1 MRIELDSFRGEVPRL
16 TARALPANAAQAA
29 VNAKLA
35 SGDLDAWRQFLQVKS
50 LTAAAPVRT
59 IYLLNDRWLSWTQQV
74 DVARGII
81 PGDNTF
87 RTYITAPGLYAR
99 PQFTNYALATTGSEP
114 YPVATRALGVPAP
127 VQAPIVAVNVSAADE
142 SNVEIDNPSAET
154 GTASWTVD
162 TGSLVV
168 YVDGN
173 IAGLDAQAGT
183 QFFGGGASVSS
194 EAYQDIDLDALGIV
208 SGQSLKVAWHQARG
222 AAGSTATMRV
232 EFYNSAD
239 VLLGS
244 SALDPLAPASALT
257 WVRREMTAPV
267 PDAAVTARL
276 VQVYARV
283 GAGPV
288 IDAYID
294 NISVNSIEYSNYF
307 DGSSLTGWDVSPS
320 FGVPGSSDVWRSV
333 VVDAVHGWA
342 PPCWR
347 FGGDESIPWIHR
359 DFATVNSPAVI
370 VKFDFSQFDVG
381 AGMQVSLFAADGG
394 RGAAILL
401 GPAGCQLRSCAN
413 WDDGGS
419 SVETVGPALSLA
431 TDYTVTITAEQAE
444 SGKANVTLRVT
455 TMGGVVV
462 LDDVKFAMKVD
473 GPRVAFRPLTGSLG
487 GTWFVDNVFI
497 TVAAPKARD
506 SVVSTAT
513 SYVYR
518 FVNDLG
524 DYGAPSSASDTVVRP
539 DGGSVVVTTP
549 TTAPPGSDSTYGLT
563 LKQIFRAIS
572 GSGGTAFFL
581 VAEIPLAQAD
591 FVDEIDDSVA
601 VENEVL
607 DSEEWDVPPDDL
619 QGIIALPNG
628 MMAGFRRNQL
638 CLSVSGFPHA
648 WRVRDRKTTD
658 TDIVAIANIDNTI
671 VIGTKSRVYTATGT
685 SNDSYAMSAPG
696 APQACLSKRSMVFL
710 DGVGVVFA
718 SPDGWV
724 ACAGSAGNVPIVTET
739 IFKKDQWEAL
749 NPGSI
754 VAAVHDGM
762 LFWFS
767 TGQTPDSG
775 YCLDLRESGAGLIAL
790 SFHAEAL
797 FVDPLTD
804 SLYLVLS
811 AVNEPTDALL
821 PVASSAPTISA
832 PARLIFKFDGATD
845 GSRLRYRWR
854 GKLHLLP
861 YPATFT
867 IAEVDAADFTNLVV
881 RIYGD
886 GALLMTKVLG
896 SRREFTLPALQ
907 TFDSYEIEFIGTS
920 VVRTSGLA
928 EDVMEL

>member
-1 MRIELDSFRGEVPRL
+1 MRIKLDSFRGEVPRL
-16 TARALPANAAQAA
+16 TPRALPANAAQAA
-29 VNAKLA
+29 INCKLA
-35 SGDLDAWRQFLQVKS
+35 SGDLEAWRQFLQVKS

-81 PGDNTF
+81 PGDTTF
-87 RTYITAPGLYAR
+87 RTYITSPGLYAR
-99 PQFTNYALATTGSEP
+99 PQFTNYALATTGAEP

-127 VQAPIVAVNVSAADE
+127 VVAPTVAVNVSAADE
-142 SNVEIDNPSAET
+142 SNVDVTNPSAEA
-154 GTASWTVD
+154 GASGWTVGL
-162 TGSLVV
+162 GSLVA
-168 YVDGN
+168 YENGD
-173 IAGLDAQAGT
+173 ITGLDAQAGAR
-183 QFFGGGASVSS
+183 FFGGGSAAAS
-194 EAYQDIDLDALGIV
+194 EAYQELDLDAIGVV
-208 SGQSLKVAWHQARG
+208 SGQSIKVAWHQASG

-232 EFYNSAD
+232 EFYNLAD

-244 SALDPLAPASALT
+244 ATLDALATTPAFA

-267 PDAAVTARL
+267 PEGAVVARL

-294 NISVNSIEYSNYF
+294 NISVNSIEYTNYF
-307 DGSSLTGWDVSPS
+307 DGSTLSGWDVSPA
-320 FGVPGSSDVWRSV
+320 FGVPGSSDVWRTV
-333 VVDAVHGWA
+333 FVDGASGWA

-347 FGGDESIPWIHR
+347 FAGDESIPWAHR
-359 DFATVNSPAVI
+359 DFATVNSPAVV
-370 VKFDFSQFDVG
+370 VKFDFAQYDVG
-381 AGMQVSLFAADGG
+381 AGMQVSLFAADDG
-394 RGAAILL
+394 RGAAVLL
-401 GPAGCQLRSCAN
+401 GPSGCQLRSCSS

-419 SVETVGPALSLA
+419 TVETLAPPLALA
-431 TDYTVTITAEQAE
+431 TDYTVTLTATQSEI
-444 SGKANVTLRVT
+444 GKASVTLRVT
-455 TMGGVVV
+455 TMGGTVVV
-462 LDDVKFAMKVD
+462 DDIKFSMKVD
-473 GPRVAFRPLTGSLG
+473 GSRVGFRPQTGGLG

-524 DYGAPSSASDTVVRP
+524 DYGAPSGASDVVVRP
-539 DGGSVVVTTP
+539 DGGSVVVGTP
-549 TTAPPGSDSTYGLT
+549 VTAPPGSDPSYGIT
-563 LKQIFRAIS
+563 LKQIFRAIT
-572 GSGGTAFFL
+572 GAGGTAYFL
-581 VAEIPLAQAD
+581 VAEIPLAQAT
-591 FVDEIDDSVA
+591 FVDQLDDSVVA
-601 VENEVL
+601 ENEVL
-607 DSEEWDVPPDDL
+607 DSEEWDLPPDDL

-724 ACAGSAGNVPIVTET
+724 ACAGSAGNVPVVTET

-749 NPGSI
+749 DPSSI
-754 VAAVHDGM
+754 VAAVHDGT

-767 TGQTPDSG
+767 TGQTPESG
-775 YCLDLRESGAGLIAL
+775 YALDLRESGAGLISL
-790 SFHAEAL
+790 SFHAEAV

-804 SLYLVLS
+804 SLYLVLD
-811 AVNEPTDALL
+811 AVNEPVDALL
-821 PVASSAPTISA
+821 PVASSAPAIAA
-832 PARLIFKFDGATD
+832 PARVIFKFDGATD
-845 GSRLRYRWR
+845 GSKLRYRWR
-854 GKLHLLP
+854 GKLHLTP
-861 YPATFT
+861 YPATMT
-867 IAEVDAADFTNLVV
+867 VAEVDAADFANAVV
-881 RIYGD
+881 RFYGD
-886 GALLMTKVLG
+886 GAPLKAKMLTN
-896 SRREFTLPALQ
+896 RREFSLPALK
-907 TFDSYEIEFIGTS
+907 TFDSYEIEFVGTS
-920 VVRTSGLA
+920 VVRTAGLA
-928 EDVMEL
+928 EDVQEL